1 MQHWWVYAIC
11 VIAAYF
17 VGAVNFAI
25 VFSRL
30 KNTDIK
36 KVGSGNPGT
45 MNVLRSVGKIWGVL
59 TFICDALKGIIFA
72 LIGMYALK
80 SVDWM
85 FILGTVAVIGH
96 IFPIYT
102 KFKGGKGVAT
112 SIGVFLVAS
121 PIVGG
126 VVFVAL
132 ILFLLLVKYGFIGS
146 LACIGSL
153 CIYNI
158 CTNLKSI
165 PAIVC
170 CSVIFALVI
179 FSHRSNIVRLAK
191 GKENTLNIIG
201 KNEVKK
207 LDDDKDKE
215 SGNSNSD
222 TQESVAQDNSVDTVS
237 AEKD

>member
-1 MQHWWVYAIC
+1 MHWWVYAIC
-11 VIAAYF
+11 VIAAYL
-17 VGAVNFAI
+17 VGSVNFAI
-25 VFSRL
+25 VFSRV
-30 KNTDIK
+30 KKTDIK

-85 FILGTVAVIGH
+85 FILGTVAVLGH

-102 KFKGGKGVAT
+102 KFRGGKGVAT

-132 ILFLLLVKYGFIGS
+132 ILFLLFVKYGFIGS
-146 LACIGSL
+146 LGCIGSL

-158 CTNLKSI
+158 VRNVNSI

-170 CSVIFALVI
+170 CALILALVI
-179 FSHRSNIVRLAK
+179 FSHRSNIIRLAK

-201 KNEVKK
+201 KNQVKK
-207 LDDDKDKE
+207 LDEEDKE
-215 SGNSNSD
+215 ENTVEQTD
-222 TQESVAQDNSVDTVS
+222 KEESVQSEDSLTD
-237 AEKD
+237 KI

>member
-1 MQHWWVYAIC
+1 MHWWVYAIC
-11 VIAAYF
+11 VIVAYL

-25 VFSRL
+25 VFSRV
-30 KNTDIK
+30 KKTDIK

-102 KFKGGKGVAT
+102 KFRGGKGVAT

-121 PIVGG
+121 PIVGA

-132 ILFLLLVKYGFIGS
+132 ILFLIFVKYGFIGS
-146 LACIGSL
+146 LCCIGSL

-158 CTNLKSI
+158 VRNVSSI

-170 CSVIFALVI
+170 CALILVLVI
-179 FSHRSNIVRLAK
+179 FSHRSNIIRMAK

-207 LDDDKDKE
+207 LDEEDKE
-215 SGNSNSD
+215 ENI
-222 TQESVAQDNSVDTVS
+222 TEET
-237 AEKD
+237 EKEENVKSEDSLSEKI

>member
-1 MQHWWVYAIC
+1 MHWWVYAIC
-11 VIAAYF
+11 VIAAYL
-17 VGAVNFAI
+17 VGSVNFAI
-25 VFSRL
+25 VFSRV
-30 KNTDIK
+30 KKTDIK

-85 FILGTVAVIGH
+85 FILGTVAVLGH

-102 KFKGGKGVAT
+102 KFRGGKGVAT

-132 ILFLLLVKYGFIGS
+132 ILFLLFVKYGFIGS
-146 LACIGSL
+146 LGCIGSL

-158 CTNLKSI
+158 VRNVNSI

-170 CSVIFALVI
+170 CALILALVI
-179 FSHRSNIVRLAK
+179 FSHRSNIIRLAK

-201 KNEVKK
+201 KNQVKK
-207 LDDDKDKE
+207 LDEEDKE
-215 SGNSNSD
+215 ENTVKQTD
-222 TQESVAQDNSVDTVS
+222 KEESVQSEDSLTD
-237 AEKD
+237 KI